1 MNIFLDT
8 ASEVEV
14 VERIGTGLISGITTN
29 PSLVLKSSLDYK
41 HPYDAYERLIK
52 IPNLPDVS
60 IEVVADTDEQ
70 FIDRGLNI
78 HKEYGPKATVK
89 LPCTMPGLKACKYLS
104 NIGIRTNVTL
114 VFSLSQAILAAT
126 AGATYVSPFVG
137 RLDDNSF
144 DGLALIGQIATL
156 YKLKCIKTKVL
167 AASIRDVRSVGEAFL
182 KGADICTIPAGVFD
196 KMVSHVLT
204 DQGLD
209 KFNRDFAQAFY
220 GETE

>member
-8 ASEVEV
+8 ASESEV
-14 VERIGTGLISGITTN
+14 VDRIGTGLISGITTN
-29 PSLVLKSSLDYK
+29 PSLILKSSLDYK
-41 HPYDAYERLIK
+41 HPYDAYERLIQ

-60 IEVVADTDEQ
+60 IEVVADTEDQ
-70 FIDRGLNI
+70 FVDRGLNI

-89 LPCTMPGLKACKYLS
+89 LPCTMPGIKACKYLS

-114 VFSLSQAILAAT
+114 VFSLSQAILAAI

-144 DGLALIGQIATL
+144 NGLDLIGQIASL

-167 AASIRDVRSVGEAFL
+167 AASIRDVRSVGQAFQ
-182 KGADICTIPAGVFD
+182 KGADICTIPVGVFD

-209 KFNRDFAQAFY
+209 KFNKDFAKAC
-220 GETE
+220 ENLA

>member
-8 ASEVEV
+8 ASEEDI

-29 PSLVLKSSLDYK
+29 PSLILKSSLNNN
-41 HPYDAYERLIK
+41 PYDVYHNLVN
-52 IPNLPDVS
+52 IPNLNDVS
-60 IEVVADTDEQ
+60 IEVVADTEDE

-78 HKEYGPKATVK
+78 HKEYGTSATVK
-89 LPCTMPGLKACKYLS
+89 LPCTMHGIKACKYLS

-114 VFSLSQAILAAT
+114 VFSLSQAILAAI

-144 DGLALIGQIATL
+144 NGLDLIGQIASL

-167 AASIRDVRSVGEAFL
+167 AASIRDVRSVGLAFQ
-182 KGADICTIPAGVFD
+182 KGADICTIPVGVFD

-209 KFNRDFAQAFY
+209 KFNKDFAKAC
-220 GETE
+220 ENLA

>member
-8 ASEVEV
+8 ASESEV
-14 VERIGTGLISGITTN
+14 VDRIGTGLISGITTN
-29 PSLVLKSSLDYK
+29 PSLILKSSLDYK
-41 HPYDAYERLIK
+41 HPYDAYERLIQ

-60 IEVVADTDEQ
+60 IEVVADTEDQ
-70 FIDRGLNI
+70 FVDRGLNI

-89 LPCTMPGLKACKYLS
+89 LPCTMPGIKACKYLS

-114 VFSLSQAILAAT
+114 VFSLSQAILAAI

-144 DGLALIGQIATL
+144 NGLDLIGQIASL

-167 AASIRDVRSVGEAFL
+167 AASIRDVRSVGQAFQ
-182 KGADICTIPAGVFD
+182 KGADICTIPVGVFD

-204 DQGLD
+204 DQGLA
-209 KFNRDFAQAFY
+209 KFNRDFAEAC
-220 GETE
+220 GNLA

>member
-8 ASEVEV
+8 ASESEV
-14 VERIGTGLISGITTN
+14 VDRIGTGLISGITTN
-29 PSLVLKSSLDYK
+29 PSLILKSSLNYK
-41 HPYDAYERLIK
+41 HPYDAYERLIQ

-60 IEVVADTDEQ
+60 IEVVADTEDQ
-70 FIDRGLNI
+70 FVDRGLNI
-78 HKEYGPKATVK
+78 NKEYGPKATVK

-114 VFSLSQAILAAT
+114 VFSLSQAILAAI

-144 DGLALIGQIATL
+144 NGLDLIGQIASV

-167 AASIRDVRSVGEAFL
+167 AASIRDVRSVGQAFE
-182 KGADICTIPAGVFD
+182 KGADICTIPVAVFD

-204 DQGLD
+204 DQGLE
-209 KFNRDFAQAFY
+209 KFNKDYAEACVKMA
-220 GETE
+220 

>member
-8 ASEVEV
+8 ASESEV
-14 VERIGTGLISGITTN
+14 VDRIGTGLISGITTN
-29 PSLVLKSSLDYK
+29 PSLILKSSLDYK

-60 IEVVADTDEQ
+60 IEIVADTEDQ
-70 FIDRGLNI
+70 FVDRGLNI

-89 LPCTMPGLKACKYLS
+89 LPCTMPGIKACKYLS

-114 VFSLSQAILAAT
+114 VFSLSQAILAAI

-144 DGLALIGQIATL
+144 NGLDLIGQIASL

-167 AASIRDVRSVGEAFL
+167 AASIRDVRSVGQAFQ
-182 KGADICTIPAGVFD
+182 KGADICTIPVGVFD

-209 KFNRDFAQAFY
+209 KFNRDFAEAC
-220 GETE
+220 GKMA

>member
-8 ASEVEV
+8 ASESEV
-14 VERIGTGLISGITTN
+14 VDRIGTGLISGITTN
-29 PSLVLKSSLDYK
+29 PSLILKSSLNYK
-41 HPYDAYERLIK
+41 HPYDAYERLIQ

-60 IEVVADTDEQ
+60 IEVVADTEDQ
-70 FIDRGLNI
+70 FVDRGLNI

-114 VFSLSQAILAAT
+114 VFSLSQAILAAI

-144 DGLALIGQIATL
+144 NGLDLIGQIASV

-167 AASIRDVRSVGEAFL
+167 AASIRDVRSVGQAFE
-182 KGADICTIPAGVFD
+182 KGADICTIPAVVFD

-204 DQGLD
+204 DQGLE
-209 KFNRDFAQAFY
+209 KFNKDYVEACGKMA
-220 GETE
+220 

>member
-8 ASEVEV
+8 ASESEV
-14 VERIGTGLISGITTN
+14 VDRIGTGLISGITTN
-29 PSLVLKSSLDYK
+29 PSLILKSSLNYK
-41 HPYDAYERLIK
+41 HPYDAYERLIQ

-60 IEVVADTDEQ
+60 IEVVADTEDQ
-70 FIDRGLNI
+70 FVDRGLNI

-137 RLDDNSF
+137 RLNDNSV
-144 DGLALIGQIATL
+144 DGLALIEQIATL

-167 AASIRDVRSVGEAFL
+167 AASIRDVRSVGQAFE
-182 KGADICTIPAGVFD
+182 KGADICTIPSVVFD

-204 DQGLD
+204 DQGLE
-209 KFNRDFAQAFY
+209 KFNKDYAEACVKMA
-220 GETE
+220 

>member
-8 ASEVEV
+8 ASESEV
-14 VERIGTGLISGITTN
+14 VDRIGTGLISGITTN
-29 PSLVLKSSLDYK
+29 PSLILKSSLNYK
-41 HPYDAYERLIK
+41 HPYDAYERLIQ

-60 IEVVADTDEQ
+60 IEVVADTEDQ
-70 FIDRGLNI
+70 FVDRGLNI

-114 VFSLSQAILAAT
+114 VFSLSQAILAAI

-144 DGLALIGQIATL
+144 NGLDLIGQIASV

-167 AASIRDVRSVGEAFL
+167 AASIRDVRSVGQAFE
-182 KGADICTIPAGVFD
+182 KGADICTIPAVVFD

-204 DQGLD
+204 DQGLE
-209 KFNRDFAQAFY
+209 KFNKDYAEACVKMA
-220 GETE
+220 

>member
-8 ASEVEV
+8 ASEEEV
-14 VERIGTGLISGITTN
+14 VQRIGTGLISGITTN
-29 PSLVLKSSLDYK
+29 PSLILKSSLNSN
-41 HPYDAYERLIK
+41 PYDVYHNLVN

-60 IEVVADTDEQ
+60 IEVVADTEDD

-78 HKEYGPKATVK
+78 HKEYGPTATVK
-89 LPCTMPGLKACKYLS
+89 LPCTMPGIKACKYLS
-104 NIGIRTNVTL
+104 NIGIKTNVTL
-114 VFSLSQAILAAT
+114 VFSVSQAVLAAI

-144 DGLALIGQIATL
+144 NGLELIGQIASL

-167 AASIRDVRSVGEAFL
+167 AASIRDVQSVGKAFL
-182 KGADICTIPAGVFD
+182 KGADICTIPVTVFD